1 MAHPKRFS
9 IAFLM
14 AITFLTAL
22 YFSILNYLDNFE
34 HSRDAA
40 IITLPIISLLILT
53 VPRMRKGPFWIGVQA
68 TGWIIASI
76 AGYIAWADIDWLA
89 LPLEWTLRLCP
100 GFEGAVL
107 RLGDAPAAIIFY
119 AYIAFVY
126 TTPMIVLSLMG
137 GWLAARGCRTR
148 GV

>member
-1 MAHPKRFS
+1 MAHPKRSS
-9 IAFLM
+9 IALLM
-14 AITFLTAL
+14 SITLLTAL
-22 YFSILNYLDNFE
+22 YFSILNYLDTSE
-34 HSRDAA
+34 HPRDAA
-40 IITLPIISLLILT
+40 IISFPMISLLILT
-53 VPRMRKGPFWIGVQA
+53 LPRVTKGPFWIGVQA

-100 GFEGAVL
+100 AFEGTVL
-107 RLGDAPAAIIFY
+107 RLGDAPAAIIFN

-126 TTPMIVLSLMG
+126 TTPMIVVSLMG
-137 GWLAARGCRTR
+137 GWLAAWGCRTR